1 MRQREYLSKLLIAA
15 ALLAAGAA
23 MLYQQGGLTGSL
35 IPAYAES
42 IEYTVA
48 PTLMA
53 RIDTVHVTLGQQ
65 VKTGDV
71 LVSLDD
77 RAVKLALD
85 RTNAELA
92 QAEAELQSQRAIH
105 KTQVVEGV
113 LRSSSALADE
123 SAARAEAESLKGEL
137 ERVEKLRA
145 EHLVDAAVETE
156 VRRNYL
162 AASARVKVFERRRTQ
177 LPELYASSGAAV
189 VETQADLRVRPYL
202 EAVKTKA
209 ASVAELMLLLDQH
222 VIRAPVDGT
231 VSVLT
236 RPVGDVIASGTE
248 VLRLVRGRPGHLVA
262 TVPEERA
269 RGLEP
274 GLELT
279 VRASR
284 GLWSQKFKG
293 TVVEVGPSV
302 EQLPLRSWLSPQ
314 WPRWGRRAV
323 IEVKDATAWRA
334 GERLHVQF

>member
-1 MRQREYLSKLLIAA
+1 MRQREYLSKLIIAA
-15 ALLAAGAA
+15 VLLAVGGV
-23 MLYQQGGLTGSL
+23 LLSEQGGLTGAL

-42 IEYTVA
+42 IEHTVA
-48 PTLMA
+48 PTLMG
-53 RIDTVHVTLGQQ
+53 RIDKVHVTLGQQ
-65 VKTGDV
+65 VKAGDV

-123 SAARAEAESLKGEL
+123 SAARAEADSLKGEL

-177 LPELYASSGAAV
+177 LPELYASSGASI

-209 ASVAELMLLLDQH
+209 ASVAELMLLLAQH
-222 VIRAPVDGT
+222 VMRAPVDGT

-236 RPVGDVIASGTE
+236 RPVGDVVASGTE

-269 RGLEP
+269 RGLKP

-279 VRASR
+279 VRASNCLKAAKIKTI
-284 GLWSQKFKG
+284 GELISKTEEELLGFKNFG
-293 TVVEVGPSV
+293 KKSLE
-302 EQLPLRSWLSPQ
+302 E
-314 WPRWGRRAV
+314 
-323 IEVKDATAWRA
+323 IK
-334 GERLHVQF
+334 ERLTELGMHLGMLAPAAAGDSK